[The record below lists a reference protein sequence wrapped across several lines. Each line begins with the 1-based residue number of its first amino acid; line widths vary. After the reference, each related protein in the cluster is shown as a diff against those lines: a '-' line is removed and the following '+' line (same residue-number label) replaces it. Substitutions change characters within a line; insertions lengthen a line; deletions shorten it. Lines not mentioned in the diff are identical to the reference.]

1 MIEWK
6 FCPACATEM
15 ILDSEGRPACPQ
27 GHFTKYPTP
36 VAATAAFV
44 EYDGKYLVIKRNFE
58 PCKGAWD
65 LPGGFAEYDETGLE
79 AIEREIQEE
88 TGLTNLDFLEILTI
102 QPSDYG
108 DLEKVFTAIYMLK
121 SPSDNIQLS
130 DENSEYA
137 WLPLEEIDDL
147 AFEDTMRALK
157 ILKER
162 MV

>member
-15 ILDSEGRPACPQ
+15 TPDSEGRPTCPK

-44 EYDGKYLVIKRNFE
+44 EHDGKYLVIKRNLD
-58 PCKGAWD
+58 PQKGAWD
-65 LPGGFAEYDETGLE
+65 LPGGFAEYDETGFGV
-79 AIEREIQEE
+79 IEREIKEE
-88 TGLTNLDFLEILTI
+88 TGLTNLDFVEILTV
-102 QPSDYG
+102 QPSNYG
-108 DLEKVFTAIYMLK
+108 DLEKVLTTVYVLK
-121 SPSDNIQLS
+121 SPSKDIQLS
-130 DENSEYA
+130 SENSEYA

-147 AFEDTMRALK
+147 AFEDTKRALK